1 MKLPEKS
8 GKWIFR
14 KYSEW
19 DAFALHEFRSFLLR
33 YSNDRQLQGKKKTH
47 TNENWARIFKTKN
60 NSNHI
65 DKSRLPRPILKKKYC
80 TELESEKK
88 GKEKKKE
95 KNIFLN

>member
-33 YSNDRQLQGKKKTH
+33 YSNDRQLQGKKKDPH
-47 TNENWARIFKTKN
+47 KRKLRENIQNQKQ
-60 NSNHI
+60 
-65 DKSRLPRPILKKKYC
+65 
-80 TELESEKK
+80 
-88 GKEKKKE
+88 
-95 KNIFLN
+95 